1 MGRLQEF
8 MSRMENGDDDDD
20 RLSDLAAQEELL
32 NRQKQTDLMR
42 AQARSVVRPIK
53 KEKRCQETLFSPFFF
68 VSLPYKT
75 NNSHNLWEKVK
86 KVAKE

>member
-1 MGRLQEF
+1 MVSFASYL
-8 MSRMENGDDDDD
+8 
-20 RLSDLAAQEELL
+20 
-32 NRQKQTDLMR
+32 
-42 AQARSVVRPIK
+42 IK
-53 KEKRCQETLFSPFFF
+53 NEKKMPRNFVFSFFFF

>member
-1 MGRLQEF
+1 MVSFASYL
-8 MSRMENGDDDDD
+8 
-20 RLSDLAAQEELL
+20 
-32 NRQKQTDLMR
+32 
-42 AQARSVVRPIK
+42 IK
-53 KEKRCQETLFSPFFF
+53 NEKRCQETLFSPFFFF

>member
-1 MGRLQEF
+1 MVSFASYL
-8 MSRMENGDDDDD
+8 
-20 RLSDLAAQEELL
+20 
-32 NRQKQTDLMR
+32 
-42 AQARSVVRPIK
+42 IK
-53 KEKRCQETLFSPFFF
+53 KRKKMPRNFVFSFFF

>member
-1 MGRLQEF
+1 M
-8 MSRMENGDDDDD
+8 MK
-20 RLSDLAAQEELL
+20 AACDATYEKKSKQVSFFASYLIKNEKDAKKLCFLL
-32 NRQKQTDLMR
+32 
-42 AQARSVVRPIK
+42 
-53 KEKRCQETLFSPFFF
+53 FF

>member
-1 MGRLQEF
+1 MASCAPYL
-8 MSRMENGDDDDD
+8 
-20 RLSDLAAQEELL
+20 
-32 NRQKQTDLMR
+32 
-42 AQARSVVRPIK
+42 IK
-53 KEKRCQETLFSPFFF
+53 NEKRCQETLFSPFFF

>member
-1 MGRLQEF
+1 MVSFASYL
-8 MSRMENGDDDDD
+8 
-20 RLSDLAAQEELL
+20 
-32 NRQKQTDLMR
+32 
-42 AQARSVVRPIK
+42 IK
-53 KEKRCQETLFSPFFF
+53 NEKRCQETFVFSFFF

>member
-1 MGRLQEF
+1 M
-8 MSRMENGDDDDD
+8 MK
-20 RLSDLAAQEELL
+20 AACDATYEKKNRNKCPFCYIFNKKTKKDAKKLCFLL
-32 NRQKQTDLMR
+32 
-42 AQARSVVRPIK
+42 
-53 KEKRCQETLFSPFFF
+53 FFF

>member
-1 MGRLQEF
+1 MPRNF
-8 MSRMENGDDDDD
+8 
-20 RLSDLAAQEELL
+20 
-32 NRQKQTDLMR
+32 
-42 AQARSVVRPIK
+42 V
-53 KEKRCQETLFSPFFF
+53 FPFFF

>member
-1 MGRLQEF
+1 MYRYAHHG
-8 MSRMENGDDDDD
+8 MMK
-20 RLSDLAAQEELL
+20 AACDATYEKKS
-32 NRQKQTDLMR
+32 KQVSFFASYL
-42 AQARSVVRPIK
+42 IK
-53 KEKRCQETLFSPFFF
+53 NEKRCQESLFSPFFF

>member
-1 MGRLQEF
+1 MVCFASYLIKTKKDAKKLCF
-8 MSRMENGDDDDD
+8 
-20 RLSDLAAQEELL
+20 LL
-32 NRQKQTDLMR
+32 
-42 AQARSVVRPIK
+42 
-53 KEKRCQETLFSPFFF
+53 FF

>member
-1 MGRLQEF
+1 M
-8 MSRMENGDDDDD
+8 
-20 RLSDLAAQEELL
+20 
-32 NRQKQTDLMR
+32 
-42 AQARSVVRPIK
+42 K
-53 KEKRCQETLFSPFFF
+53 KYYGQFCLIFNKKRKKMPRNFVFSFFF

>member
-1 MGRLQEF
+1 MGCFASYLKKNEKTSQE
-8 MSRMENGDDDDD
+8 N
-20 RLSDLAAQEELL
+20 
-32 NRQKQTDLMR
+32 
-42 AQARSVVRPIK
+42 
-53 KEKRCQETLFSPFFF
+53 LFSPFFF

>member
-1 MGRLQEF
+1 MVCFASYLIKH
-8 MSRMENGDDDDD
+8 D
-20 RLSDLAAQEELL
+20 
-32 NRQKQTDLMR
+32 NR
-42 AQARSVVRPIK
+42 
-53 KEKRCQETLFSPFFF
+53 CNETFVSPFFF

>member
-1 MGRLQEF
+1 MKKKAYTLILLQRMGKKADFVADIVTYL
-8 MSRMENGDDDDD
+8 
-20 RLSDLAAQEELL
+20 
-32 NRQKQTDLMR
+32 
-42 AQARSVVRPIK
+42 IK
-53 KEKRCQETLFSPFFF
+53 NEKRCQETLFSPFFF

>member
-1 MGRLQEF
+1 M
-8 MSRMENGDDDDD
+8 
-20 RLSDLAAQEELL
+20 
-32 NRQKQTDLMR
+32 
-42 AQARSVVRPIK
+42 VRYASYLIK
-53 KEKRCQETLFSPFFF
+53 NEKRCQETLFSPFFF

>member
-1 MGRLQEF
+1 MVSFASYL
-8 MSRMENGDDDDD
+8 
-20 RLSDLAAQEELL
+20 
-32 NRQKQTDLMR
+32 
-42 AQARSVVRPIK
+42 K
-53 KEKRCQETLFSPFFF
+53 KKKKRCQETLFSTFFF

>member
-1 MGRLQEF
+1 M
-8 MSRMENGDDDDD
+8 MK
-20 RLSDLAAQEELL
+20 AACDATYEKKSKHVSFFASYL
-32 NRQKQTDLMR
+32 
-42 AQARSVVRPIK
+42 IK
-53 KEKRCQETLFSPFFF
+53 NEKRCQETLFSPFFF

>member
-1 MGRLQEF
+1 M
-8 MSRMENGDDDDD
+8 MK
-20 RLSDLAAQEELL
+20 AACDATYEKKIETRVLFVTYL
-32 NRQKQTDLMR
+32 
-42 AQARSVVRPIK
+42 IK
-53 KEKRCQETLFSPFFF
+53 NEKRCQETLFSPFFFF

>member
-1 MGRLQEF
+1 M
-8 MSRMENGDDDDD
+8 MK
-20 RLSDLAAQEELL
+20 AACDATYEKKIETCVLFVTYL
-32 NRQKQTDLMR
+32 
-42 AQARSVVRPIK
+42 IK
-53 KEKRCQETLFSPFFF
+53 KKKRCQETLFSPFFF

>member
-1 MGRLQEF
+1 MVSFASYL
-8 MSRMENGDDDDD
+8 
-20 RLSDLAAQEELL
+20 
-32 NRQKQTDLMR
+32 
-42 AQARSVVRPIK
+42 IK
-53 KEKRCQETLFSPFFF
+53 NEKRCQETLFLLFF

>member
-1 MGRLQEF
+1 MNIEGKEKLVAYF
-8 MSRMENGDDDDD
+8 VTY
-20 RLSDLAAQEELL
+20 L
-32 NRQKQTDLMR
+32 
-42 AQARSVVRPIK
+42 IK
-53 KEKRCQETLFSPFFF
+53 NKKRCQETLFSPFFF

>member
-1 MGRLQEF
+1 MVCFASYL
-8 MSRMENGDDDDD
+8 
-20 RLSDLAAQEELL
+20 
-32 NRQKQTDLMR
+32 
-42 AQARSVVRPIK
+42 IK
-53 KEKRCQETLFSPFFF
+53 NEKRCQETLFSPFF

>member
-1 MGRLQEF
+1 M
-8 MSRMENGDDDDD
+8 MK
-20 RLSDLAAQEELL
+20 AACDATYEKKS
-32 NRQKQTDLMR
+32 KQVSFFASYL
-42 AQARSVVRPIK
+42 IK
-53 KEKRCQETLFSPFFF
+53 NEKRCQETLFSHFFF

>member
-1 MGRLQEF
+1 MPRNF
-8 MSRMENGDDDDD
+8 
-20 RLSDLAAQEELL
+20 
-32 NRQKQTDLMR
+32 
-42 AQARSVVRPIK
+42 V
-53 KEKRCQETLFSPFFF
+53 F